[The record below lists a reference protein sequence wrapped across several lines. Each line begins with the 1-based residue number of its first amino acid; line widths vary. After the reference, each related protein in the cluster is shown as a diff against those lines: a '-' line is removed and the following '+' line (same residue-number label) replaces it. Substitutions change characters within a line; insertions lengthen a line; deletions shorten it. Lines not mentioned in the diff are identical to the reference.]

1 MTRRKQ
7 QKLDTFHLFKNV
19 ILSKNGNVE
28 REVLNYLQPNKD
40 FVLEIGCGRGDYS
53 ISLAQKFPDKNFV
66 ALDIKPARLWN
77 GADNS
82 LKMELK
88 NIVFLQG
95 DAIFLDEWFTSLKF
109 AEIWITFP
117 DPHFKKRLEK
127 SRLTNHFF
135 LKKYRNILLQNGF
148 VHLKTDDEMTYNYAL
163 EQIEILN
170 AKIDFLSED
179 IYSSSELN
187 EILSIKTKYEEKH
200 LLDGKSIKIIKFNF
214 LPELE

>member
-7 QKLDTFHLFKNV
+7 QKKDTIHLFQNV
-19 ILSKNGNVE
+19 ILSDNGNVE
-28 REVLNYLQPNKD
+28 QKILNYLQPNKD

-53 ISLAQKFPDKNFV
+53 IALAQKFPNKNFV

-77 GADNS
+77 GADFS
-82 LKMELK
+82 SKIGIK
-88 NIVFLQG
+88 NIVFLHG
-95 DAIFLDEWFTSLKF
+95 DAFLLDEWFTSLKF

-127 SRLTNHFF
+127 SRLTNFLF
-135 LKKYRNILLQNGF
+135 LKKYMNILLPNGY
-148 VHLKTDDEMTYNYAL
+148 VHLKTDDEMTYNYTL
-163 EQIEILN
+163 EQIDIIN

-187 EILSIKTKYEEKH
+187 EIFSIKTKYEEKH
-200 LLDGKSIKIIKFNF
+200 LLDGKTIKIIKFNF
-214 LPELE
+214 SSELE